1 MAHGASH
8 ESSVKRIWYVFT
20 LLSIATI
27 IEVAL
32 GIIKPQIMV
41 ETKILAMSLLNW
53 TFIILTIYKAYF
65 ITWAFMHMEGE
76 TKGLRRS
83 VVWTVVFLISYLCFI
98 LLIEGDYIYE
108 VYKDGFVK
116 YNF

>member
-41 ETKILAMSLLNW
+41 DTKILAMSLLNW
-53 TFIILTIYKAYF
+53 TFIILTIYKAYY
-65 ITWAFMHMEGE
+65 ITWAFMHMDGE

-83 VVWTVVFLISYLCFI
+83 VVWTAVFLISYLCFI

>member
-8 ESSVKRIWYVFT
+8 EGSVKRIWYVFL

-32 GIIKPQIMV
+32 GIIKPQFLV

-53 TFIILTIYKAYF
+53 TFIILTIYKAYY
-65 ITWAFMHMEGE
+65 ITWAFMHMEAE

-83 VVWTVVFLISYLCFI
+83 VVWTAVFLISYLCFI
-98 LLIEGDYIYE
+98 LLIEGDYVYE
-108 VYKDGFVK
+108 VLKNGVVRYDF
-116 YNF
+116 

>member
-41 ETKILAMSLLNW
+41 DTKILAMSLLNW
-53 TFIILTIYKAYF
+53 TFIILTIYKAYY
-65 ITWAFMHMEGE
+65 ITWAFMHMDGE

-83 VVWTVVFLISYLCFI
+83 VVWTAVFLISYLCFI

-108 VYKDGFVK
+108 VYKNGFVK